1 MRKRKNLVNLID
13 YCRCAGLCH
22 TDNTDSAEKNTH
34 GAFGEERPVVL
45 VMVFFTVGAEAERA
59 YSVSPSQPSLLLVKV
74 REATELLRPFFRA
87 MAFTVVV
94 AFSVM
99 GAL

>member
-1 MRKRKNLVNLID
+1 MRFVRRAGIYVRQPRQSHTQKN
-13 YCRCAGLCH
+13 G
-22 TDNTDSAEKNTH
+22 SPQ
-34 GAFGEERPVVL
+34 GEPSL
-45 VMVFFTVGAEAERA
+45 VMVFSVGLVAERGCFRA